1 VIRRAHHAQ
10 IHTGWFIES
19 LATQTLV
26 LLVIRTTG
34 NPFRS
39 KPSLALLAT
48 VIVIVLIG
56 ALLPFRPLAP
66 RLGFTPLPAGF
77 FVFLLAATTY
87 LLLVEMAKRPLVRRF
102 FA

>member
-1 VIRRAHHAQ
+1 MIRRAHHAQ

-56 ALLPFRPLAP
+56 ALLPFTPLAP
-66 RLGFTPLPAGF
+66 RLGFTPSRLDS
-77 FVFLLAATTY
+77 LCSCW
-87 LLLVEMAKRPLVRRF
+87 RPRLISYSLRWLSGR
-102 FA
+102 